1 MNVKSIYNKQSIID
15 AVSTDESKFGQYAIK
30 ISSPS
35 LGNITGILKEAINFS
50 VDASWATLGL
60 EGVIDSIMSS
70 NGLLNAVDTYF
81 DITNLASGSSFSN
94 TGIFSKLFYKN
105 SGRLSISP
113 SFRIF
118 DFAGNGICTQ
128 AVTTLTALCI
138 PKVKEGDQISLQKIG
153 DAGVRGLNKGQ
164 DIAKNIPIGDGA
176 SSVNDL
182 PLVAGSFDRGRIGA
196 KKIGESTANW
206 SNAPDPVK
214 IQIGKWLI
222 IDQAV
227 VENVSFNFS
236 YECTEAGPMWV
247 DIGMK
252 LSSIENIYID
262 PDGSLAQVKVGD
274 TDKGRVTIK
283 NNTSASNSDFNT
295 FF

>member
-50 VDASWATLGL
+50 VDATWDKLGL
-60 EGVIDSIMSS
+60 EGIIDSIMSS
-70 NGLLNAVDTYF
+70 NAILGAIDTAL
-81 DITNLASGSSFSN
+81 DITNLASGSSFTN

-118 DFAGNGICTQ
+118 DFAGNGVCTR

-138 PKVKEGDQISLQKIG
+138 PKVK
-153 DAGVRGLNKGQ
+153 N
-164 DIAKNIPIGDGA
+164 
-176 SSVNDL
+176 VNTL
-182 PLVAGSFDRGRIGA
+182 PLQEATNVASALVTSAGSVAKDNRIIKEVVRNAQEGL
-196 KKIGESTANW
+196 KKIGESNANW

-283 NNTSASNSDFNT
+283 NNTSTTNSDFNT